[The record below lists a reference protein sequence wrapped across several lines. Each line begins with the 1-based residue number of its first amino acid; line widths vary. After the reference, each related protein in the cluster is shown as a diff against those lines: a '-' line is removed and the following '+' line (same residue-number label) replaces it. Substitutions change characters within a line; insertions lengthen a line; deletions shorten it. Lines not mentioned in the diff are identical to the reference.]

1 MSAGTDV
8 GDVLLRLPGFRVT
21 ATTDDGA
28 ERLIGDDDSLG
39 GYVGPHSYTCATLFT
54 GAPASRRAQ
63 KTSVLWA
70 LRAIHG
76 NLTA

>member
-1 MSAGTDV
+1 MSDGTDV
-8 GDVLLRLPGFRVT
+8 GDVLLRLPGFRIT
-21 ATTDDGA
+21 AMTDDGA
-28 ERLIGDDDSLG
+28 ERLIGVGDSLG
-39 GYVGPHSYTCATLFT
+39 GFVGHPSYTCVTLSA

-70 LRAIHG
+70 LRAIHR